1 MAANTKIR
9 GDRVFDTV
17 CYILATFFLLI
28 VLFPLLY
35 ILSCSISDPTYVG
48 LGEVWLLPKG
58 ITFIGYEKVFS
69 NPSIMRGYGN
79 TIFYTVTATLL
90 NLTLTLP
97 AGYALSKKSLPGK
110 GIFMVYLL
118 ITMYF
123 SGGLIPQ
130 FLLVKNLNL
139 LDTRLVLIII
149 GAVSVYNV
157 IITRTFFQSI
167 PSELEEAATI
177 DGCSVPRLF
186 LTIVLPLSKALIGV
200 LTLYYGVGHW
210 NSYFGAL
217 IYISDE
223 NKKPLQ
229 LILREI
235 LITSQL
241 ASSEADTQS
250 AELAY
255 ETEKLQLFLK
265 YSVIVVSSAPLLI
278 VYPFLQK
285 YFDKGVMLGSLK
297 G

>member
-1 MAANTKIR
+1 MAAKSRIN

-28 VLFPLLY
+28 VLYPLIY

-58 ITFIGYEKVFS
+58 ITFIGYVKVFS
-69 NPSIMRGYGN
+69 DPAIMRGYGN
-79 TIFYTVTATLL
+79 TIFYTVLATLL

-97 AGYALSKKSLPGK
+97 AGYALSKKSLPGRS
-110 GIFMVYLL
+110 IFMIYLL

-139 LDTRLVLIII
+139 LDKRLILIII
-149 GAVSVYNV
+149 GAVSVYNL

-177 DGCSVPRLF
+177 DGCSIPRMF

-223 NKKPLQ
+223 KKKPLQ
-229 LILREI
+229 LVLREI
-235 LITSQL
+235 LVTSQL
-241 ASSEADTQS
+241 ASSAADAQS
-250 AELAY
+250 TELVY
-255 ETEKLQLFLK
+255 ETEKLKLFLK

>member
-1 MAANTKIR
+1 MAAKSRIK
-9 GDRVFDTV
+9 GDRVFDSI

-28 VLFPLLY
+28 VLYPLIY

-58 ITFIGYEKVFS
+58 ITFIGYAKVFS
-69 NPSIMRGYGN
+69 NPAIMRGYGN

-90 NLTLTLP
+90 NLMLTLP
-97 AGYALSKKSLPGK
+97 AGYALSKKSLPGR
-110 GIFMVYLL
+110 GIFMIYLL

-139 LDTRLVLIII
+139 LDKRLILIIL
-149 GAVSVYNV
+149 GAVSVYNL

-177 DGCSVPRLF
+177 DGCSIPRMF

-223 NKKPLQ
+223 KKKPLQ
-229 LILREI
+229 LVLREI
-235 LITSQL
+235 LVTSQL
-241 ASSEADTQS
+241 ASSAADAQS
-250 AELAY
+250 TELVY
-255 ETEKLQLFLK
+255 ETEKLKLFLK

>member
-1 MAANTKIR
+1 MATKSKIK
-9 GDRVFDTV
+9 GDIVFDTV
-17 CYILATFFLLI
+17 CNILATFFLII
-28 VLFPLLY
+28 VLYPLIY
-35 ILSCSISDPTYVG
+35 ILSCSISDPTMVG
-48 LGEVWLLPKG
+48 LGKVWLLPKG
-58 ITFIGYEKVFS
+58 ISFIGYASVFR
-69 NPSIMRGYGN
+69 NPLIMSGYGN
-79 TIFYTVTATLL
+79 TIFYTVTSTLL
-90 NLTLTLP
+90 NLALTLP
-97 AGYALSKKSLPGK
+97 AGYALSRKSLPGK
-110 GIFMVYLL
+110 NIIMIFCL

-130 FLLVKNLNL
+130 FLLIRNLNL
-139 LDTRLVLIII
+139 LDTRLILIII

-157 IITRTFFQSI
+157 IISRTFFQSI
-167 PSELEEAATI
+167 PLELEEAATI

-200 LTLYYGVGHW
+200 LTLYYGVSHW

-223 NKKPLQ
+223 KKKPLQ

-235 LITSQL
+235 LVTSQL

-250 AELAY
+250 AELMY
-255 ETEKLQLFLK
+255 ETEKLQLYLK

>member
-1 MAANTKIR
+1 MAAISGSREDKI
-9 GDRVFDTV
+9 FDTV
-17 CYILATFFLLI
+17 CFILATFFLLI
-28 VLFPLLY
+28 VSYPLIY

-58 ITFIGYEKVFS
+58 ITFLGYKTVFQ
-69 NPSIMRGYGN
+69 NPDIMTGYAN
-79 TIFYTVTATLL
+79 TIFYTVFATLL
-90 NLTLTLP
+90 NLVLTLP
-97 AGYALSKKSLPGK
+97 TGYALSKKSLPGR
-110 GIFMVYLL
+110 GIFMIYLL

-130 FLLVKNLNL
+130 FLLVKKLNL
-139 LDTRLVLIII
+139 LDTRLILIII

-177 DGCSVPRLF
+177 DGCSTPRMF

-200 LTLYYGVGHW
+200 MTLYYGVSHW
-210 NSYFGAL
+210 NSFFAAL

-223 NKKPLQ
+223 KKKPLQ
-229 LILREI
+229 LVLREI
-235 LITSQL
+235 LVTSQL
-241 ASSEADTQS
+241 ASSAADAQS
-250 AELAY
+250 AESMY
-255 ETEKLQLFLK
+255 EAEKLKLFLK

-285 YFDKGVMLGSLK
+285 YFDKGVLLGSVK